1 MKEAKVVI
9 LGGGCAALSLAN
21 RLAQPGCNI
30 EVVVIEPRPRYTDD
44 RTWSFWGGQ
53 RTLPHTLPLHSW
65 HKVGVSDP
73 SRSICLDLSDQPYQ
87 MLRSLDFYQHSV
99 GCISSS
105 GSVSLLL
112 DTSAI
117 SCNRLPSGRW
127 QTETS
132 GGPIVSDYVVDT
144 RPRAR
149 DAIRPVMWQ
158 SFLGREIE
166 CAAAVFDPDVA
177 RLMDFQ
183 LPSAREVPFLYVLP
197 TSSTRALIE
206 ITVLS
211 KSRLPAGKLISRL
224 EDAIAKQCGGH
235 SHEVLRE
242 EYGAIPMGISRP
254 EPLEPGYVYAGV
266 TSGSARASSG
276 YTFCRI
282 QHWAD
287 ACAKSLLAGGS
298 PVGPLPD
305 SRLVRFMDHVF
316 LQVLRANERLAPEI
330 FLRLFENVPRH
341 RLLRFLSDS
350 PTLLDA
356 LHIVAALPK
365 WPFLRACLRISNNN

>member
-1 MKEAKVVI
+1 MKEVKLLI
-9 LGGGCAALSLAN
+9 LGGGCAGLSLAN
-21 RLAQPGCNI
+21 RLAQPGSNI

-44 RTWSFWGGQ
+44 RTWCFWAGQ
-53 RTLPHTLPLHSW
+53 HPLPHAPPLTSW
-65 HKVGVSDP
+65 HKVGLSDP
-73 SRSICLDLSDQPYQ
+73 SKSIHVDLPDKPYQ
-87 MLRSLDFYQHSV
+87 MLRSLDFYQQSV
-99 GCISSS
+99 ECIAGSS
-105 GSVSLLL
+105 SVSLLL

-127 QTETS
+127 QTETT
-132 GGPIVSDYVVDT
+132 GGPIVSDYNVDT

-149 DAIRPVMWQ
+149 DAIRPVMLQ

-166 CAAAVFDPDVA
+166 CGAPVFDPNVA

-183 LPSAREVPFLYVLP
+183 LPEDGEVPFLYVLP
-197 TSSTRALIE
+197 TSPTRALIE

-211 KSRLPAGKLISRL
+211 KSRLPAGELISRL
-224 EDAIAKQCGGH
+224 ENAIAKQCGGH

-254 EPLEPGYVYAGV
+254 GPQEPGYVYAGV

-282 QHWAD
+282 QRWAD
-287 ACAKSLLAGGS
+287 ACAESLLAGGP
-298 PVGPLPD
+298 PVGPLTD

-330 FLRLFENVPRH
+330 FLRLFEKVPAH

-350 PTLLDA
+350 PTLLDV

-365 WPFLRACLRISNNN
+365 WPFLQECMRLRNNT